1 MTATGN
7 DTPVLFTRP
16 DIAYRLGVSP
26 QTIAKW
32 TEEGLPVAVRG
43 KGRRPSKYEES
54 SVRRWVAA
62 HKHDTD
68 SSAHTDSQTPNLT
81 VARARKEL
89 AQAVEAEQRVAL
101 RAGKLIPIEEV
112 DKLWSHQVAAIR
124 TRLLIWPTALADRI
138 HRVAALEGPAG
149 VERVLLAA
157 AHDALRELAG
167 VAAPK
172 PHKPRPRRKAT
183 KRTAAKPRRARS

>member
-1 MTATGN
+1 VTATGR
-7 DTPVLFTRP
+7 DAPVFFTRQ

-26 QTIAKW
+26 QTVARW
-32 TEEGLPVAVRG
+32 TEEGLPVAERG

-68 SSAHTDSQTPNLT
+68 SSTHTDSETPNLT

-89 AQAVEAEQRVAL
+89 AQALEAEQRVAL

-112 DKLWSHQVAAIR
+112 DKVWSAQVAAIR
-124 TRLLIWPTALADRI
+124 TRLLLWPSALADRL
-138 HRVAALEGPAG
+138 HRVAAVEGPAG
-149 VERVLLAA
+149 VERVLLDA
-157 AHDALRELAG
+157 AHDALRELASG
-167 VAAPK
+167 RAPK
-172 PHKPRPRRKAT
+172 IPTPRPRRKAT
-183 KRTAAKPRRARS
+183 MRKAGKP